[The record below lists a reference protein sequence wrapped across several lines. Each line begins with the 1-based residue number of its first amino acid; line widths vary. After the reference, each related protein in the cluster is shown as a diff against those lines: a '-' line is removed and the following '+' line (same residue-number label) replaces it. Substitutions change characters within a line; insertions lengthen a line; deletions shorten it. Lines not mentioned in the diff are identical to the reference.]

1 MSDLLVDYA
10 ELLGTASELAA
21 VANVTHETAA
31 STGAS
36 QGLAGAAGHAA
47 VVSAGRDFLGR
58 WKFGMDKLTDDAR
71 GLGKILESTVA
82 AFTDVDTQVGEHVP
96 PPVVQVR
103 P

>member
-1 MSDLLVDYA
+1 
-10 ELLGTASELAA
+10 
-21 VANVTHETAA
+21 
-31 STGAS
+31 
-36 QGLAGAAGHAA
+36 
-47 VVSAGRDFLGR
+47 
-58 WKFGMDKLTDDAR
+58 MDKLTDDAR